1 MHRNIREGHNG
12 NKHAM
17 VPTPQGV
24 LVAAAA
30 AAVAAAPAVVAGTD
44 AAVAAADASAAAAV
58 ARGAVKPTAAD
69 TARGAA
75 KPSAVD
81 DDDADGIFRRVCR
94 ERCHGLRC
102 TVKPRRR
109 APGRQLAASHL
120 WPEHG
125 CRQHLRRSSSSS

>member
-1 MHRNIREGHNG
+1 
-12 NKHAM
+12 M
-17 VPTPQGV
+17 VPIRQGV

-30 AAVAAAPAVVAGTD
+30 AAVAAATAVVAGTD
-44 AAVAAADASAAAAV
+44 AAVVAADASAAAAV
-58 ARGAVKPTAAD
+58 AREAVKPTAAD

-81 DDDADGIFRRVCR
+81 DDDADGLCRRVCR

-102 TVKPRRR
+102 PVKPRRR
-109 APGRQLAASHL
+109 APGRQLAASYL
-120 WPEHG
+120 CPEHG